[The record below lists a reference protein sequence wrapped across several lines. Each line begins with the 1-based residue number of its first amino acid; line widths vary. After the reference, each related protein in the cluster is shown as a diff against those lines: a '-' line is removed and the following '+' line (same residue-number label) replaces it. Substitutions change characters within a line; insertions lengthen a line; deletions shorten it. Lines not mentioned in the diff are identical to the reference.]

1 MICTKAQAPAGGL
14 IMTEVNTK
22 LSNQTVVVATR
33 DEVSCK
39 LGEEAAILGLKNSV
53 YYGLNAVGARIWEL
67 LREPKSL
74 EEVQSTILN
83 EYDVS
88 LEQAEGDLRQFLR
101 GMMAEGLIELSESG
115 DSSRSGRETSS

>member
-1 MICTKAQAPAGGL
+1 M
-14 IMTEVNTK
+14 MSEMNDE
-22 LSNQTVVVATR
+22 LSSRTVVAATKN
-33 DEVSCK
+33 EVSCK

-74 EEVQSTILN
+74 QEVQAAIVS

-88 LEQAEGDLRQFLR
+88 ADQAEKDLVQFLR
-101 GMMAEGLIELSESG
+101 GMLAEGLIELSG
-115 DSSRSGRETSS
+115 PDDPPHSGRQNL

>member
-1 MICTKAQAPAGGL
+1 
-14 IMTEVNTK
+14 MTEVNAE
-22 LSNQTVVVATR
+22 LSNQTVIVATK

-74 EEVQSTILN
+74 EEVQTAIVN

-88 LEQAEGDLRQFLR
+88 AQQAENDLLQFLR
-101 GMMAEGLIELSESG
+101 GMMAEGLIELSGPDNSAQ
-115 DSSRSGRETSS
+115 SGRRISA

>member
-1 MICTKAQAPAGGL
+1 
-14 IMTEVNTK
+14 MTEVNTE
-22 LSNQTVVVATR
+22 LSNRTVVVATR

-115 DSSRSGRETSS
+115 DSARSGRETSP

>member
-1 MICTKAQAPAGGL
+1 
-14 IMTEVNTK
+14 MTEVNLK

-39 LGEEAAILGLKNSV
+39 LGDEAAILGLKNSV

-74 EEVQSTILN
+74 EEVQTAIVE

-88 LEQAEGDLRQFLR
+88 AEQAQRDLRQFLR
-101 GMMAEGLIELSESG
+101 GMMAEGLIELSGS
-115 DSSRSGRETSS
+115 DNSAQPRRKTSS

>member
-1 MICTKAQAPAGGL
+1 
-14 IMTEVNTK
+14 MTEVNTK

-115 DSSRSGRETSS
+115 DSARSGRETSP

>member
-1 MICTKAQAPAGGL
+1 
-14 IMTEVNTK
+14 MTEVNTE
-22 LSNQTVVVATR
+22 LSNRTVVVATR
-33 DEVSCK
+33 NEVSCK

-74 EEVQSTILN
+74 EEVQRTILS

-88 LEQAEGDLRQFLR
+88 LEQAETDLRRFLR
-101 GMMAEGLIELSESG
+101 GMMAEGLIELTEPG
-115 DSSRSGRETSS
+115 DSTQSGRENSS

>member
-1 MICTKAQAPAGGL
+1 
-14 IMTEVNTK
+14 MTEVNTE
-22 LSNQTVVVATR
+22 LSNRTVVVATR

-74 EEVQSTILN
+74 EEVQSAILN

-88 LEQAEGDLRQFLR
+88 LEQAERDLRQFLR
-101 GMMAEGLIELSESG
+101 GMMAEGLIKLSESG
-115 DSSRSGRETSS
+115 DSAQSGRETSS

>member
-1 MICTKAQAPAGGL
+1 
-14 IMTEVNTK
+14 MTEVNAE

-33 DEVSCK
+33 NEVSCK

-74 EEVQSTILN
+74 EEVQKAILS

-88 LEQAEGDLRQFLR
+88 VEQAEKDLLQFLR
-101 GMMAEGLIELSESG
+101 GMLSEGLIELSGPDNST
-115 DSSRSGRETSS
+115 RSGREISA

>member
-1 MICTKAQAPAGGL
+1 
-14 IMTEVNTK
+14 MTEVNTK

-115 DSSRSGRETSS
+115 DSSRSRRETSS

>member
-1 MICTKAQAPAGGL
+1 
-14 IMTEVNTK
+14 MTEVNAE
-22 LSNQTVVVATR
+22 LSNQTVIVATK

-74 EEVQSTILN
+74 LEVQTAIVN

-88 LEQAEGDLRQFLR
+88 AEQAEKDLLQFMR
-101 GMMAEGLIELSESG
+101 GMLAEGLIELSG
-115 DSSRSGRETSS
+115 QDSRHSGREITA

>member
-1 MICTKAQAPAGGL
+1 
-14 IMTEVNTK
+14 MTEVNTK